1 MSNLGASVQYPH
13 TVQSGEVGYR
23 RMSVPSAHVVSAF
36 DGAGNPVSPSLVNT
50 YRINAVAERLA
61 SHIQQRGNRCEPY
74 EIYHLCL
81 SLSRGIDYALANGEI
96 PDRAQEL
103 PALMQQIC
111 QRKNDEQVHA
121 AAMVLMISVK
131 NACEIGWFGSK
142 EAQEL
147 LKCADEMGKIYCS
160 LGNVNTGVTSC
171 HSALQTIMERFYPR
185 MKLGRILASM
195 EAKPGYGACPV
206 DFHITKNTVRKEKIW
221 LLVAQTDNIETSAC
235 LISPQQ
241 VNFLLNGKGV
251 DRRTTVLMDPGP
263 QMPTNVTGM
272 LKFGT
277 NLLQAVG
284 QFNGN
289 YVILIA
295 YMSVTSS
302 VEHPVLQHY
311 VQPAVTSVDSDIIEG
326 HSQISLNCPI
336 SFTRIK
342 TPVKGRSCK
351 HFQCFDFD
359 NFINISSRKPS
370 WRCPHCNQSVN
381 YADIRLDRNMVD
393 VLKDVGDSVHEV
405 IVHADGS
412 WKAVLEN
419 DHNKDKMQNKAHNCE
434 KEQTEPQESM
444 CSPNIVS
451 NVLDLTED
459 DDQMEMMMNTV
470 GTADRKPFQT
480 SVHGQVVTPNSTSL
494 GMNSTGVNQNVFP
507 QIEDDFWSGL
517 VSVSEHPTLPD
528 TVSPA
533 LNLEGDGHDNNL
545 AVNSVMHNQLSSPN
559 NLQLHL
565 NYNSVAN
572 EYGRSIPSHI
582 SRTPIAVQA
591 LPVQQPQALRPQQNS
606 RTYSN
611 PLISSSSTASP
622 HVPLSSPPTADS
634 FNAILSD
641 TERQQRFSRPPM
653 NPPQVSGVNSSALQ
667 HHSATQNRVP
677 HFNTP
682 SPTQLQNPYRAG
694 MFGEFGNQHLQQALN
709 PQSLNPT
716 RPSNMQRFQSQQGV
730 SRPGIVQASGATAN
744 SHQARVIAAAQ
755 AARQSPP
762 ISVPIDSFRGL
773 TGDQRGNVG
782 GPPRSVSRT
791 DDLIN
796 LQSEQNWRP
805 TAPMRGSLA
814 GKQISDDVRQRIIT
828 PTQPSQS
835 SRPQGPQPFRQ
846 TQPVQGSRPQ
856 GTQPI
861 RQTQP
866 VQGSRPQGPQPIRP
880 TLPVQSSRPQGI
892 QPVRPTLPVQSSRPQ
907 STQPVRPTLPA
918 QSSRPQGPQPVRPT
932 EVSPQLDV
940 LVANNRNANNQSSN
954 K

>member
-1 MSNLGASVQYPH
+1 
-13 TVQSGEVGYR
+13 
-23 RMSVPSAHVVSAF
+23 MSVTPANVLSTL

-61 SHIQQRGNRCEPY
+61 SYFQRGNRYEPF

-96 PDRAQEL
+96 PDKAQEL
-103 PALMQQIC
+103 SALMQQIC
-111 QRKNDEQVHA
+111 QCKNDEHIHA
-121 AAMVLMISVK
+121 AVMVLMISVK
-131 NACEIGWFGSK
+131 NACEIGWFGTK

-160 LGNVNTGVTSC
+160 LGNVNIGVTSC
-171 HSALQTIMERFYPR
+171 QTTIQTIMERFYPR

-241 VNFLLNGKGV
+241 VNFLLNGKGI
-251 DRRTTVLMDPGP
+251 DRRNTVLMDPGP

-311 VQPAVTSVDSDIIEG
+311 VQPAVTSVDSDSDIIEG

-370 WRCPHCNQSVN
+370 WRCPHCNQSVS

-393 VLKDVGDSVHEV
+393 VLKDVGDGVHEV

-434 KEQTEPQESM
+434 KEQTEPQEST

-459 DDQMEMMMNTV
+459 DDQMEIMMNTV
-470 GTADRKPFQT
+470 ETADRKPFQA

-494 GMNSTGVNQNVFP
+494 GMNSAGVNQNVFP

-517 VSVSEHPTLPD
+517 YLAHGRLDTPTVSVPEHPTLPD

-545 AVNSVMHNQLSSPN
+545 AVNSVTHNQLSSSN
-559 NLQLHL
+559 NLQLQL

-582 SRTPIAVQA
+582 SRIPVAVQA

-606 RTYSN
+606 RNY
-611 PLISSSSTASP
+611 STASP
-622 HVPLSSPPTADS
+622 HVPLSSPTTADS

-653 NPPQVSGVNSSALQ
+653 NPPQISGVNSSALQ
-667 HHSATQNRVP
+667 HHSVTQNRVP
-677 HFNTP
+677 PYNTP
-682 SPTQLQNPYRAG
+682 SPTQLQNPHRAG
-694 MFGEFGNQHLQQALN
+694 MFSEFGNQHLQQALN
-709 PQSLNPT
+709 PQALNPT

-730 SRPGIVQASGATAN
+730 SRPGVVQASGATAN

-755 AARQSPP
+755 VARQSPP
-762 ISVPIDSFRGL
+762 VSVPIDSFRGL

-828 PTQPSQS
+828 PTQP
-835 SRPQGPQPFRQ
+835 
-846 TQPVQGSRPQ
+846 T
-856 GTQPI
+856 
-861 RQTQP
+861 
-866 VQGSRPQGPQPIRP
+866 
-880 TLPVQSSRPQGI
+880 
-892 QPVRPTLPVQSSRPQ
+892 
-907 STQPVRPTLPA
+907 

-932 EVSPQLDV
+932 GVSPQLDV
-940 LVANNRNANNQSSN
+940 LVANNRNANNQSS
-954 K
+954 KK